1 MDEPIDEP
9 QDEPQEDPTPEQEP
23 VGFDLSRVVLIVV
36 GAHLRAEEAD
46 RTLAYQLM
54 SAVETW
60 VEEHQ
65 EYLEEDLRAMVCTDA
80 LYLNDESLHHRAT
93 ISVGGPGV
101 NALSAYFAQQME
113 GDSDL
118 RPDQVIIQMD
128 PDFADLRVAIWG
140 VNHETTDQGVGL
152 FIRDYLDG
160 FLRAVA
166 TQVEPRDG

>member
-1 MDEPIDEP
+1 MDEPQSESEAVP
-9 QDEPQEDPTPEQEP
+9 
-23 VGFDLSRVVLIVV
+23 FDLTRVVLIVV
-36 GAHLRAEEAD
+36 GAHLRAEEGD
-46 RTLAYQLM
+46 RPLAYQLM
-54 SAVETW
+54 SEVERW
-60 VEEHQ
+60 VESHSDR
-65 EYLEEDLRAMVCTDA
+65 LETPLRPMVCTDA
-80 LYLNDESLHHRAT
+80 LYLNDEVLHERAT

-113 GDSDL
+113 GEAAL

-140 VNHETTDQGVGL
+140 VNHATTEQGVDL
-152 FIRDYLDG
+152 FIETYLDG